1 MGGLGINSGRERDTG
16 ELSWTNEALP
26 LEVRRALLDK
36 ALDDLRKARAAD
48 TVRVSSARVS
58 GRAGKAGADRDP
70 PGGKDSRKA

>member
-1 MGGLGINSGRERDTG
+1 MGVFGTNAGREHG

-48 TVRVSSARVS
+48 TVRAS
-58 GRAGKAGADRDP
+58 GAPIPERAGKAGADRDT
-70 PGGKDSRKA
+70 PGGKDSPKA